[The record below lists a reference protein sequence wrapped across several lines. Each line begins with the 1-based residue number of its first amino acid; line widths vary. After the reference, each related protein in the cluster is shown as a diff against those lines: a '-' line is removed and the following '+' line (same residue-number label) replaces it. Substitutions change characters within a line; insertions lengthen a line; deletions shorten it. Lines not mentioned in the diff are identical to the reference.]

1 MFPINPLLRLNAII
15 PPVGLVEQALE
26 KAANITYNPEVIGRQ
41 SLQNELV
48 RDFMLGNIDF
58 TSLKQGLLHLGQD
71 VDAIVLPS
79 PGPLYGL
86 LRELGVNIDK
96 AKERTAEEKAHYLAT
111 KEAGLNS
118 RILIVFSGESDNS
131 SSGIK
136 KGSMDVFLAY
146 QIPDEMRE
154 EEVRSAI
161 QKISLAPESPS
172 ADDLAKLPSQI

>member
-1 MFPINPLLRLNAII
+1 M
-15 PPVGLVEQALE
+15 GLVEQALE
-26 KAANITYNPEVIGRQ
+26 RAADITYRPEVIGRQ

-48 RDFMLGNIDF
+48 REFLLGDVDF

-71 VDAIVLPS
+71 ENAIVLPS

-86 LRELGVNIDK
+86 LRELGVDIDK

-118 RILIVFSGESDNS
+118 RVLIVFSEESVNS
-131 SSGIK
+131 TSGIK

-146 QIPDEMRE
+146 QIPDEME
-154 EEVRSAI
+154 EKEVRSAI
-161 QKISLAPESPS
+161 QKISLAPEFPS